1 MSQGKPELYRIRR
14 LVGANGSFSIELR
27 YLASA
32 EGWVMYRV
40 HRGGVSV
47 MPRGEWDKLER
58 GRLAGDHGQAGGA
71 QG

>member
-1 MSQGKPELYRIRR
+1 MSQGKPELYRVRR
-14 LVGANGSFSIELR
+14 LMGANGPFSIELR

-58 GRLAGDHGQAGGA
+58 GRLAREQP
-71 QG
+71 Q